1 MKQAFRN
8 PYNPPK
14 PPQPLP
20 IKESWALLGGISPER
35 FMKEYWQKKP
45 LLVRGAVPAF
55 QLAKE
60 AGKPLNS
67 PISIAELT
75 QLAGQKNVESR
86 LVSSKP
92 WSLAHGPFKSKDIPD
107 LSKPDWTMLVQGVNG
122 HHPMA
127 QVVMSWFRFIPE
139 ARLDD
144 LMISIA
150 GPQGGVG
157 PHMDS
162 YDVFLLQMEGRRHWK
177 ISAQED
183 LRLKENLPVKIL
195 KNFKPTED
203 WVLEPGDMLY
213 LPPNIAHDGIAL
225 DGGCQTWS
233 IGFRVPNYKE
243 LVNEILWR
251 TTEALENEPD
261 LCRLYSDPHQAATLD
276 PALIPAQLVEAVQK
290 KLNSLQWSKS
300 DVSCTLASI
309 LSEPKPQTVFNPPK
323 QLLDLSGFKKA
334 MANMG
339 LELSPLS
346 KSLYDKDFFYLNGES
361 MSDSEAEDWHY
372 WCQLGKDLCLSARI
386 CSEIAQLIDQ
396 ADNPWF
402 EAYQAGWLTFS
413 KPTLALG

>member
-45 LLVRGAVPAF
+45 LLVRGAIPAF

-225 DGGCQTWS
+225 DGGCQTC
-233 IGFRVPNYKE
+233 
-243 LVNEILWR
+243 L
-251 TTEALENEPD
+251 
-261 LCRLYSDPHQAATLD
+261 LYTSDAAD
-276 PALIPAQLVEAVQK
+276 E
-290 KLNSLQWSKS
+290 
-300 DVSCTLASI
+300 
-309 LSEPKPQTVFNPPK
+309 
-323 QLLDLSGFKKA
+323 
-334 MANMG
+334 
-339 LELSPLS
+339 
-346 KSLYDKDFFYLNGES
+346 
-361 MSDSEAEDWHY
+361 
-372 WCQLGKDLCLSARI
+372 
-386 CSEIAQLIDQ
+386 
-396 ADNPWF
+396 
-402 EAYQAGWLTFS
+402 
-413 KPTLALG
+413 